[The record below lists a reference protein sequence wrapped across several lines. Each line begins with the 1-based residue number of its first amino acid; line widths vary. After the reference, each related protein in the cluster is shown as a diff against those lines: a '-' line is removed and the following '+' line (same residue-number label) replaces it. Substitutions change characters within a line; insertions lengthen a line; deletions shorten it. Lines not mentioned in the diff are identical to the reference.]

1 MIIFLNAFLD
11 LTLGNLQ
18 ALSLYG
24 ACVFVHA
31 CTLYIPLDSN
41 ILQKWIVKQNIVIN
55 SQFMGIK
62 CIVVFYLKLLKILY
76 MRNWIS
82 IFFFPQNKFQN
93 LFLALQFEK
102 AILEIALFFDIDFIV
117 LYNNF
122 YIFSCQQVV
131 YSIMNMNVTQFCYRY
146 HCAVKQVR

>member
-82 IFFFPQNKFQN
+82 IFFFPQNKFQM
-93 LFLALQFEK
+93 LFLALYFVK
-102 AILEIALFFDIDFIV
+102 AILEIALFFGISLSIDNI
-117 LYNNF
+117 F
-122 YIFSCQQVV
+122 YVFSCQQVI
-131 YSIMNMNVTQFCYRY
+131 YFQMYMNVTQFCYRY
-146 HCAVKQVR
+146 HCGGKQVR